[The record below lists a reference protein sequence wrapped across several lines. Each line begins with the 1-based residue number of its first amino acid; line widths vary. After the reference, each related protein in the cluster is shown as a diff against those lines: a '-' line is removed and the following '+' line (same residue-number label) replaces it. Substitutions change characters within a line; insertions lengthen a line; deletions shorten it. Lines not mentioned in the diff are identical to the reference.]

1 MVLYFL
7 IFLNAGNSRWV
18 TAMEWS
24 GQMGYAKS
32 VWKEFQ
38 VDGKEA
44 GLTKGY
50 GSLQFLKVFHL
61 LVSSILIQSVH
72 LR

>member
-1 MVLYFL
+1 MP
-7 IFLNAGNSRWV
+7 
-18 TAMEWS
+18 WS
-24 GQMGYAKS
+24 GQMGYAKA

-50 GSLQFLKVFHL
+50 GSLQFLKVFHPP
-61 LVSSILIQSVH
+61 VSSVLFACDDRLLSFIAK
-72 LR
+72 